1 MLPSSHRRAAT
12 SPYSALVHGS
22 SAYNTFRAAISKVS
36 ELDGAAAEKEEE
48 EEEEGELLC
57 TILFVVVVDI
67 SKSEFRERRENS
79 PTQELVVVFLSFWLA
94 AISWVTA
101 APCSLLL
108 ECVNSILV
116 KVLCGEQQGF
126 GSIASSLLGAMTF

>member
-36 ELDGAAAEKEEE
+36 ELDGAAAEKEE
-48 EEEEGELLC
+48 GELLS
-57 TILFVVVVDI
+57 TILFVVVVVV
-67 SKSEFRERRENS
+67 SKSQFRERRENP
-79 PTQELVVVFLSFWLA
+79 PTQELVVVFLSVWLA
-94 AISWVTA
+94 AISWVAA

-108 ECVNSILV
+108 ECVNSILL
-116 KVLCGEQQGF
+116 KVLCGELEGF
-126 GSIASSLLGAMTF
+126 VYIASSLLGAMIF

>member
-1 MLPSSHRRAAT
+1 
-12 SPYSALVHGS
+12 LVHGS

-48 EEEEGELLC
+48 EEEGELLS
-57 TILFVVVVDI
+57 TILFVVVVVV
-67 SKSEFRERRENS
+67 SKSEFCERRENS
-79 PTQELVVVFLSFWLA
+79 PTQQLVVVFLSVWLA

-108 ECVNSILV
+108 ECVNSILL

-126 GSIASSLLGAMTF
+126 GSIASSLLGATTF

>member
-48 EEEEGELLC
+48 GELLS
-57 TILFVVVVDI
+57 TILFVVVVVV
-67 SKSEFRERRENS
+67 SKSQFRERRENP
-79 PTQELVVVFLSFWLA
+79 PTQELVVVFLSVWLA
-94 AISWVTA
+94 AISWVAA

-108 ECVNSILV
+108 ECVNSILL
-116 KVLCGEQQGF
+116 KVLCGEQEGF
-126 GSIASSLLGAMTF
+126 VYVASSLLGAMIFC

>member
-48 EEEEGELLC
+48 EEGELLS
-57 TILFVVVVDI
+57 TILFVVVVVV
-67 SKSEFRERRENS
+67 SKSEFRERRENP
-79 PTQELVVVFLSFWLA
+79 PTQDVVVVFLSVWLA
-94 AISWVTA
+94 AISWVAA

-108 ECVNSILV
+108 ECVNSMLL
-116 KVLCGEQQGF
+116 KVLCGEQEGF
-126 GSIASSLLGAMTF
+126 GSIASSLLGAMIF